1 MKSLFKMFAAV
12 MTLVTAMVISSVSAF
27 AADDVYGEVDWST
40 GTIRV
45 EGYGVMN
52 PNFPSPGQR
61 KLSAIDAAKLNAYA
75 QLLAIVKGIK
85 IDAVTNVEN
94 YAVQHQGIDGRLQG
108 VIRGA
113 KEIRELRRWE
123 GDICYVV
130 MEMSIYGGS
139 SSLASVVLERPAQ
152 QEPIPAPIPNVT
164 ASNVNVNVDV
174 SVTQTV
180 SSTQVNSPVARASG
194 NYTGV
199 IIDCRGLPQGTLDRI
214 MSPVIM
220 NQSGQKIYGHTNIS
234 YDLLLEKGAVSY
246 SQGTN
251 SLGRAGSNPLV
262 IKAVALTN
270 ANAYPVISDADAN
283 RMLLENSKS
292 HFLDNLSVVL
302 IF

>member
-1 MKSLFKMFAAV
+1 MKKSLIKMFAAV
-12 MTLVTAMVISSVSAF
+12 MTLVTAMVVSSVSAF
-27 AADDVYGEVDWST
+27 AADEVYGEVDWST

-52 PNFPSPGQR
+52 PKFSAPGQR
-61 KLSAIDAAKLNAYA
+61 KLSAIDAAKANAYA

-94 YAVQHQGIDGRLQG
+94 YMVEHQGIDTRVSGI
-108 VIRGA
+108 VRGA
-113 KEIRELRRWE
+113 KMIGQPRWE

-139 SSLASVVLERPAQ
+139 SSLAATVLERPAQ

-164 ASNVNVNVDV
+164 ASNVSVSVDV
-174 SVTQTV
+174 SVTQSV
-180 SSTQVNSPVARASG
+180 STTQVNRPAARASG

-199 IIDCRGLPQGTLDRI
+199 IIDCRGLPQGQLDRI

-220 NQSGQKIYGHTNIS
+220 NQSGQKIYGHKNLN
-234 YDLLLEKGAVSY
+234 YDLVIEKGMAGY
-246 SQGTN
+246 SEGTS

-262 IKAVALTN
+262 IKAVALAN

-292 HFLDNLSVVL
+292 HFLDNLNVVF
-302 IF
+302 IR